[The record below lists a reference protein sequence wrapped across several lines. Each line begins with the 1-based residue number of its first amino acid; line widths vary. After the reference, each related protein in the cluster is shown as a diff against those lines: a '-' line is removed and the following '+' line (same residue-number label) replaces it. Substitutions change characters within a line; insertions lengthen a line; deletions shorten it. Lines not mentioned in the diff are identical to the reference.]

1 MWLVLVKSAPPS
13 VAVNVVLVASAAVSV
28 AVASAAAIV
37 VASVAVVVA
46 SAAVSVAAASAAAT
60 VVASVATVVVTNH
73 RIIHPTFNKGTFR
86 CPFFVPVGL
95 NRYPITLEGDAE

>member
-37 VASVAVVVA
+37 VASVAVGVA
-46 SAAVSVAAASAAAT
+46 SAAVSVAAASAA
-60 VVASVATVVVTNH
+60 ATVVVTNH

>member
-1 MWLVLVKSAPPS
+1 
-13 VAVNVVLVASAAVSV
+13 
-28 AVASAAAIV
+28 
-37 VASVAVVVA
+37 VVA